1 MRFNIELF
9 DIYFEKKGRSWLS
22 FIEINYGMP
31 LLYLEW
37 GQGWKIQ
44 FSFLFGLIK
53 NYQIMKN
60 KRLEFLSDEV
70 RRGNPIDMMEAVEV
84 IEYQMALKKLKD
96 EQRKIGV
103 FKRLLNLFK

>member
-1 MRFNIELF
+1 
-9 DIYFEKKGRSWLS
+9 
-22 FIEINYGMP
+22 
-31 LLYLEW
+31 
-37 GQGWKIQ
+37 
-44 FSFLFGLIK
+44 
-53 NYQIMKN
+53 MKN